1 MIAAHK
7 AAEMTMVLFIPT
19 DPRPDPAATSI
30 AHRLRASIVAGKIP
44 RKRKDSEL
52 TYYT

>member
-30 AHRLRASIVAGKIP
+30 ARVDCAHRLWPARFRVNEKIP
-44 RKRKDSEL
+44 N
-52 TYYT
+52 

>member
-19 DPRPDPAATSI
+19 DLRPDPATASI
-30 AHRLRASIVAGKIP
+30 AAARIP
-44 RKRKDSEL
+44 RERKDSGSA
-52 TYYT
+52 YYT